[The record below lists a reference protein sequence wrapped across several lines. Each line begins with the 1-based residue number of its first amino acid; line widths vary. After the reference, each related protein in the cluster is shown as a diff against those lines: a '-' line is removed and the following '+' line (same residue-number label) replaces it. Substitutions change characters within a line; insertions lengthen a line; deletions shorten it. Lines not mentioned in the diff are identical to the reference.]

1 MKHLVVF
8 FTLIFVFAAAALA
21 APTAEGAR
29 SGATYY
35 MGRAGSSWSYVA
47 GDKGKARVTV
57 DSVENW
63 AARFHVEWGKRSTS
77 GTWRVRDGA
86 WVEKLPT
93 HDHESVVLP
102 AHLSVGS
109 RWGGP
114 SSLERGEKGTSKFE
128 VLSMDAQ
135 VELGNGNTREGC
147 VAVLETG
154 DSDRAF
160 THFYA
165 PMTGKVAVQGP
176 EGWLLRL
183 IEFRPG
189 RGGGSD

>member
-1 MKHLVVF
+1 MKQLVASLA
-8 FTLIFVFAAAALA
+8 LIIVSAAAAIA
-21 APTAEGAR
+21 APTGEGSR
-29 SGATYY
+29 SGATYF
-35 MGRAGSSWSYVA
+35 MGRAGSSWSYA
-47 GDKGKARVTV
+47 SGDKGKARVTV

-93 HDHESVVLP
+93 HERESLVLP
-102 AHLSVGS
+102 AQLSVGT
-109 RWGGP
+109 RWTGP

-128 VLSMDAQ
+128 VISMDAQ
-135 VELGNGNTREGC
+135 VELPNGSTREGC

-154 DSDRAF
+154 DADRAF

-165 PMTGKVAVQGP
+165 PNTGKVAVQGP

-189 RGGGSD
+189 RGGGGD